1 MRYRKALAGL
11 SACDIRVIT
20 TMCVLLTGCTH
31 SSSMLFWPQETFPPP
46 RVIER
51 GDYKNFLADNQRSL
65 AKCSG
70 RTGCDLTLLN
80 LGFVYAYPPSPYRDP
95 QKARHYLSEL
105 QNQYPGS
112 PWTLHGRLLLA
123 FMSEQ
128 GSAEEAQRR
137 FRTELRSRDAMI
149 RKLREQLNRSREIDI
164 EMEKIER
171 DLLR

>member
-1 MRYRKALAGL
+1 MRYKKALAGL
-11 SACDIRVIT
+11 SARDLRVIT
-20 TMCVLLTGCTH
+20 AMYMLLTGCTH
-31 SSSMLFWPQETFPPP
+31 SSGMLFWPQDTFPPS
-46 RVIER
+46 RIIEK
-51 GDYKNFLADNQRSL
+51 GDYKNFLAENQRSL

-70 RTGCDLTLLN
+70 RAGCDFTLLN

-105 QNQYPGS
+105 QSQYPGS
-112 PWTLHGRLLLA
+112 PWTTQGRLLLA

-137 FRTELRSRDAMI
+137 LRTELRGRDAVI
-149 RKLREQLNRSREIDI
+149 RKLRGQLNRSREIDI